1 MKHIFIYVTLFCLAL
16 LMVYVIKTNAKTPPI
31 KLYTVDTYYS
41 YILKD
46 DETID
51 ITFYLNT
58 SYLLEE
64 KTSYA
69 ETTLHNEDGT
79 KQLDVEISSITSAGS
94 ENYLGE
100 SYDKYIW
107 SFYMPSMNQS
117 FYLEDGYLN
126 IILDND
132 MELDLY
138 FGSLS
143 LYYVESQVSYL
154 NWTALSAIKGD
165 TDINRMHQI
174 MIEYDDID
182 QTIDHINL
190 GVDQE
195 VEFELDQILTL
206 TLPDKN
212 QCLNACPI
220 IITYHN
226 GDIEVIDYFI
236 YIKDYQILKE
246 SGLMLYG
253 YLLS

>member
-1 MKHIFIYVTLFCLAL
+1 MKHIFIYVTLFCLAA
-16 LMVYVIKTNAKTPPI
+16 LMVFIIKSNTKTPPI

-46 DETID
+46 EETID
-51 ITFYLNT
+51 IAFYLNA
-58 SYLLEE
+58 SYLLED
-64 KTSYA
+64 KASYA
-69 ETTLHNEDGT
+69 ETTLHNEDDS
-79 KQLDVEISSITSAGS
+79 KQLDVELSSINKAGS
-94 ENYLGE
+94 ETYLGE
-100 SYDKYIW
+100 TYDKYIW

-126 IILDND
+126 ITLDNS

-143 LYYVESQVSYL
+143 LFYVESQVSYL

-174 MIEYDDID
+174 MIEYHEID
-182 QTIDHINL
+182 QMIEHISL

-195 VEFELDQILTL
+195 VLFDLDEVLTL
-206 TLPDKN
+206 TLPNKN
-212 QCLNACPI
+212 QCFNACPI
-220 IITYHN
+220 IITYQN